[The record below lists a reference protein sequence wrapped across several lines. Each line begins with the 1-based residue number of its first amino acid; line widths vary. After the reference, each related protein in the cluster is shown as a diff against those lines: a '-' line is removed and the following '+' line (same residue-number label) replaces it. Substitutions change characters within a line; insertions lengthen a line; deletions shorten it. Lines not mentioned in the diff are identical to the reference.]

1 MLSAL
6 TKLPLPLPPLLGL
19 LVATIGFSASAREP
33 RGDVTPPPEN
43 SPSFPCLVH
52 PDVDGIATEEALDAP
67 RIHQLPDGTIII
79 TLNWSDTEGES
90 VEQHSADLIL
100 TSMPVPEPSY
110 PFLGACA
117 GCVVL
122 LHRRRPMSGNFRPA
136 RVSLSGLPLERISS
150 QCSARAPRSRQPA
163 GSHRLIARRST
174 GRASLRP
181 LRVA

>member
-33 RGDVTPPPEN
+33 RGDVTPLPEN

-150 QCSARAPRSRQPA
+150 QCSARAPLSRQPVA
-163 GSHRLIARRST
+163 SHRLIARRST

>member
-19 LVATIGFSASAREP
+19 LVATIGFCASAREL
-33 RGDVTPPPEN
+33 RGDVTPLPEN
-43 SPSFPCLVH
+43 SGAFTCLVH
-52 PDVDGIATEEALDAP
+52 PDRDGIVTEEPLDTP
-67 RIHQLPDGTIII
+67 RMRQLPNGTIII
-79 TLNWSDTEGES
+79 TLNWKDNEGES
-90 VEQHSADLIL
+90 VDQHSADLVL

-117 GCVVL
+117 GCVAL
-122 LHRRRPMSGNFRPA
+122 LHRRRPTPGNFGPA
-136 RVSLSGLPLERISS
+136 PLSLSGLPLENISS
-150 QCSARAPRSRQPA
+150 QCSARAPRSRQPV

>member
-19 LVATIGFSASAREP
+19 LVAMIGFSASAREP
-33 RGDVTPPPEN
+33 RGDVTPLPEN
-43 SPSFPCLVH
+43 SRAFPCLVR
-52 PDVDGIATEEALDAP
+52 PDMDGIAIEEALDTP
-67 RIHQLPDGTIII
+67 RMHQLPDGTIII
-79 TLNWSDTEGES
+79 TLNWNDTEGES
-90 VEQHSADLIL
+90 VEPHSADLVL

-122 LHRRRPMSGNFRPA
+122 LHRRRPTPGNFRPA
-136 RVSLSGLPLERISS
+136 PLSLSGLPLERISS
-150 QCSARAPRSRQPA
+150 QCSARAPLARRLVD
-163 GSHRLIARRST
+163 SHRLIARPST

-181 LRVA
+181 LRAS

>member
-6 TKLPLPLPPLLGL
+6 SKLPLPLPPLLGL

-33 RGDVTPPPEN
+33 RGDVTPLPEN

-150 QCSARAPRSRQPA
+150 QCSARAPLSRQPVA
-163 GSHRLIARRST
+163 SHRLIARRST

>member
-1 MLSAL
+1 M
-6 TKLPLPLPPLLGL
+6 
-19 LVATIGFSASAREP
+19 ATIGFSASAREP
-33 RGDVTPPPEN
+33 RGDVTPLPEN

-150 QCSARAPRSRQPA
+150 QCSARAPLSRQPVA
-163 GSHRLIARRST
+163 SHRLIARRST

>member
-19 LVATIGFSASAREP
+19 LVAMIGFSASAREP
-33 RGDVTPPPEN
+33 RGDVTPLPEN
-43 SPSFPCLVH
+43 SRAFPCLVR
-52 PDVDGIATEEALDAP
+52 PDMDGIAIEEALDTP
-67 RIHQLPDGTIII
+67 RMRQLPDGTIII
-79 TLNWSDTEGES
+79 TLNWNDTEGES
-90 VEQHSADLIL
+90 VEPHSADLVL

-117 GCVVL
+117 GCVAL
-122 LHRRRPMSGNFRPA
+122 LHRRRPTPGNFGPA
-136 RVSLSGLPLERISS
+136 PLSLSGLPLERISS

>member
-19 LVATIGFSASAREP
+19 LVATIVFSASARESL
-33 RGDVTPPPEN
+33 GDVTPLPEN
-43 SPSFPCLVH
+43 SPSITCLAR
-52 PDVDGIATEEALDAP
+52 PDMDGIATEETQHIP
-67 RIHQLPDGTIII
+67 QMHQLPDGTIII
-79 TLNWSDTEGES
+79 TLNWNDNEGES
-90 VEQHSADLIL
+90 VEPHSADLVL

-122 LHRRRPMSGNFRPA
+122 LHRRRSMPGDFRPA
-136 RVSLSGLPLERISS
+136 RISLSGLPLERISS
-150 QCSARAPRSRQPA
+150 QCSARAPLSRQPV

-181 LRVA
+181 LRIA